1 MIDPSPAP
9 MGAAA
14 ASDAFR
20 RLVDNV
26 ELVIA
31 GNTQAVETA
40 AVCLF
45 ADGNLLLEGVPGV
58 GKTTLARALARSIGG
73 EFSRVQATPDLLPSD
88 LTGISVYDQQHGEFR
103 FVPGPVFANVVLV
116 DEINRTTPRTQ
127 SALLEPMEERQVTVE
142 GTTYPLPVPYVVIAT
157 ENPIEQHGTY
167 PLPEGQLDRF
177 AMTVQ
182 VGYPDDDRAGD
193 IVRRQL
199 LEHPMHELRAVL
211 TPDDVLAAQRAVRSV
226 HVDDAIIDYV
236 RGDRGGDP
244 RGARGRAGR
253 VAQVDR
259 LAHPVRPGARRRA
272 RTRPRAARRR
282 EGAGLG
288 RCSRT
293 AWSPVR
299 RGPAPRSGDGSSAAC
314 STRSPCPCT
323 RASRAAGG
331 SEAMRLRKRAFG
343 LLFGAGLL
351 FFLAHERA
359 GRVAVRARRAAVRRR
374 HRRRRCCRATRHA
387 RGHGRA
393 ARAGRGAPGRARR
406 SST

>member
-31 GNTQAVETA
+31 GNTQAVEAA

-177 AMTVQ
+177 AMTVP

-236 RGDRGGDP
+236 LAIVAATREAPEVVLGASP
-244 RGARGRAGR
+244 RSTVWLTRCAQARAVALGRDHVLPDDVKALASAVLAHRMVARQARAGAEVGRR
-253 VAQVDR
+253 VV
-259 LAHPVRPGARRRA
+259 
-272 RTRPRAARRR
+272 
-282 EGAGLG
+282 
-288 RCSRT
+288 
-293 AWSPVR
+293 
-299 RGPAPRSGDGSSAAC
+299 
-314 STRSPCPCT
+314 
-323 RASRAAGG
+323 
-331 SEAMRLRKRAFG
+331 
-343 LLFGAGLL
+343 
-351 FFLAHERA
+351 
-359 GRVAVRARRAAVRRR
+359 GRVLDEVAVPLHAREPRPVARPRRR
-374 HRRRRCCRATRHA
+374 HRRVAAARDRHA
-387 RGHGRA
+387 RGHRRA
-393 ARAGRGAPGRARR
+393 ARAGRGAPRQRCARRPDGARGPALDPSWSDRAR
-406 SST
+406 SVP

>member
-1 MIDPSPAP
+1 M
-9 MGAAA
+9 
-14 ASDAFR
+14 
-20 RLVDNV
+20 
-26 ELVIA
+26 
-31 GNTQAVETA
+31 
-40 AVCLF
+40 
-45 ADGNLLLEGVPGV
+45 
-58 GKTTLARALARSIGG
+58 
-73 EFSRVQATPDLLPSD
+73 
-88 LTGISVYDQQHGEFR
+88 
-103 FVPGPVFANVVLV
+103 PGPVFANVVLV

-177 AMTVQ
+177 AMTVP

-236 RGDRGGDP
+236 AGDRGGDP

-259 LAHPVRPGARRRA
+259 LAHPVRPGSRRRT

-282 EGAGLG
+282 EGA
-288 RCSRT
+288 RPRPCSRT

-299 RGPAPRSGDGSSAAC
+299 RAAGAEVGRRVVGRVLDEVARAPAR
-314 STRSPCPCT
+314 T
-323 RASRAAGG
+323 RAGQRAGLGDAPAQAGVRPAVRGRAA
-331 SEAMRLRKRAFG
+331 
-343 LLFGAGLL
+343 LLPRD
-351 FFLAHERA
+351 ERA

-374 HRRRRCCRATRHA
+374 HRRGRCC
-387 RGHGRA
+387 
-393 ARAGRGAPGRARR
+393 P
-406 SST
+406 